1 MQFAPEPLPWRRITV
16 LKPPELPIRTAY
28 RAILESINDGVLTI
42 NLEHVITSFNRAAE
56 TITGVDRTEAIG
68 RKCFE
73 VMRAEICETNCCL
86 KMTMNTGKP
95 CENVPV
101 SIVRANSKRIPITVN
116 TSVLRDDTGHVIG
129 GMEIF
134 RDVSEIDN
142 LRREVKKEHI
152 FENIVSKNHKI
163 LQLFSILPRIAES
176 HSTVLVEG
184 PSGSGKELFARAI
197 HNQGP
202 RKKEPFVAVN
212 CGALPDTL
220 IESELF
226 GYKAGAFTD
235 AKRDK
240 PGRFTQARRGTI
252 FLDEIGDVSPAMQ
265 VRLLRV
271 LEQRTYSPLG
281 GTESLQMKARI
292 IAATHRDL
300 KKMVDRKQFREDLY
314 FRINV
319 VRLTLPQLAD
329 RKEDVPLLVD
339 HFVEKYKTMTGKH
352 IVGVTDDAMAV
363 MALYN
368 WPGNVRELENAIEH
382 AFVLCREKRI
392 GLSHL
397 PEHIL
402 PDDKESVTSGGRSLR
417 EHEKQ
422 VILDALVRN
431 DWRRM
436 ATARELQIHK
446 NTLRRKIEQFGICKP

>member
-1 MQFAPEPLPWRRITV
+1 MQS
-16 LKPPELPIRTAY
+16 PPLPIRADCQ
-28 RAILESINDGVLTI
+28 AILESINDGVLTVTR
-42 NLEHVITSFNRAAE
+42 EHVITSFNRAAE
-56 TITGVDRTEAIG
+56 TISGVPRSEAIG
-68 RKCFE
+68 RKCYE
-73 VMRAEICETNCCL
+73 VMRAETCESQCCL
-86 KMTMNTGKP
+86 KVTMNTGKP
-95 CENVPV
+95 CDNVPV
-101 SIVRANSKRIPITVN
+101 YIVRADNKRIPITVN
-116 TSVLRDDTGHVIG
+116 TSVLRDDRGRVIG
-129 GMEIF
+129 GVEIF
-134 RDVSEIDN
+134 RDLSDIDN
-142 LRREVKKEHI
+142 LRREVKKEHT

-163 LQLFSILPRIAES
+163 MQLFSILPQIAES
-176 HSTVLVEG
+176 HSTVLIEG

-197 HNQGP
+197 HNQGL
-202 RKKEPFVAVN
+202 RKKEPFMAVH

-240 PGRFTQARRGTI
+240 PGRFTQARRGTV

-265 VRLLRV
+265 IRLLRV

-281 GTESLQMKARI
+281 GTESLRMQARI

-300 KKMVDRKQFREDLY
+300 KTMVERKQFREDLY

-319 VRLTLPQLAD
+319 VRLTLPPLAD
-329 RKEDVPLLVD
+329 RKEDVPLLVE
-339 HFVEKYKTMTGKH
+339 HFVEKFKSLSGKH
-352 IVGVTDDAMAV
+352 IVGVTDEAMAA

-368 WPGNVRELENAIEH
+368 WPGNVRELENAIKH
-382 AFVLCREKRI
+382 AFVLCREKMV
-392 GLSHL
+392 GLAHL
-397 PEHIL
+397 PEQIL
-402 PDDKESVTSGGRSLR
+402 PNDRGSGTSGGCSLR

-446 NTLRRKIEQFGICKP
+446 NTLRRKIERFGICKPAPC

>member
-1 MQFAPEPLPWRRITV
+1 MQ
-16 LKPPELPIRTAY
+16 PPRFPIRTDY
-28 RAILESINDGVLTI
+28 QAILESINDGVLTVTR
-42 NLEHVITSFNRAAE
+42 EHVITSFNRAAE
-56 TITGVDRTEAIG
+56 TISGVPRSEAIG
-68 RKCFE
+68 RKCYE
-73 VMRAEICETNCCL
+73 VMRAETCESQCCL
-86 KMTMNTGKP
+86 KVTMSSGKP
-95 CENVPV
+95 CDNVPV
-101 SIVRANSKRIPITVN
+101 YIVRADNKRIPITVN
-116 TSVLRDDTGHVIG
+116 TSVLRDGRGRIIG
-129 GMEIF
+129 GVEIF
-134 RDVSEIDN
+134 RDLSDIDN
-142 LRREVKKEHI
+142 LRREVKKEHT

-163 LQLFSILPRIAES
+163 MQLFSILPQIAES
-176 HSTVLVEG
+176 HSTVLIEG

-197 HNQGP
+197 HNQGL
-202 RKKEPFVAVN
+202 RKKEPFMAVH

-240 PGRFTQARRGTI
+240 PGRFTQARRGTV

-281 GTESLQMKARI
+281 GTESLRMQARI

-300 KKMVDRKQFREDLY
+300 KTMVERKQFREDLY

-319 VRLTLPQLAD
+319 VRLTLPPLAD
-329 RKEDVPLLVD
+329 RKEDVPLLVE
-339 HFVEKYKTMTGKH
+339 HFVEKFKSLSGKH
-352 IVGVTDDAMAV
+352 IVGVTDEAMAA

-382 AFVLCREKRI
+382 AFVLCREKMV
-392 GLSHL
+392 GLAHL
-397 PEHIL
+397 PEQIL
-402 PDDKESVTSGGRSLR
+402 PNDRGSGTSGGCSLR

-446 NTLRRKIEQFGICKP
+446 NTLRRKIERFGICKPAPC